1 MRDISL
7 GQLIELEKINPFLE
21 HTYLNYAHI

>member
-7 GQLIELEKINPFLE
+7 GQLIILEKINPFLE
-21 HTYLNYAHI
+21 HTFLDFDHI